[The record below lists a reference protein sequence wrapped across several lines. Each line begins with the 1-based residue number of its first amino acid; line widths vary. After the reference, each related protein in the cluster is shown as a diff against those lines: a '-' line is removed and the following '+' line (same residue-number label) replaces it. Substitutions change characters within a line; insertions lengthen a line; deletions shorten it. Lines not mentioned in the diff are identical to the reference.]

1 MADSIIDAA
10 AQVISVYEGFK
21 NVPYYDGSAKY
32 SIGYGFCW
40 WNGRP
45 VTATYPVSIT
55 QQEAIDNLRSLVGN
69 ILKKIN
75 ALVKVKLSSNQLIA
89 LCSFCYN
96 VGIPAFQNSTML
108 KDINAGDFAS
118 ASTEFP
124 KWNLSGGKVIPGLTN
139 RRAAE
144 QKLFQTP

>member
-10 AQVISVYEGFK
+10 AQVISVYEGFRST
-21 NVPYYDGSAKY
+21 PYYDGSAKY
-32 SIGYGFCW
+32 SIGYGFTW

-45 VTATYPVSIT
+45 VTEDYPVSIT
-55 QQEAIDNLRSLVGN
+55 KQEANDNLKTLIGD
-69 ILKKIN
+69 IIKKIN
-75 ALVKVKLSSNQLIA
+75 VLTKVKLSSNQLIA

-96 VGIPAFQNSTML
+96 VGITNFQNSTML
-108 KDINAGDFAS
+108 KDINSGDFTS
-118 ASTEFP
+118 AANEFP

-144 QKLFQTP
+144 QKIFQTP